1 MFREH
6 WGLKFGPLERSE
18 TMNFRHRISF
28 FAVALCVG
36 TLSLSY
42 AQSPENRVPHRII
55 SAEDIKKA
63 GDDRFKLVLH
73 YLMPDLFPKTEQGW
87 LRKISNITFYVDNE
101 RCEQEDLD
109 DLDPHQVKRIDIW
122 EKRWEPA
129 PMEFPDLTYSRYI
142 VRIETL

>member
-1 MFREH
+1 MI
-6 WGLKFGPLERSE
+6 
-18 TMNFRHRISF
+18 FRHRILF
-28 FAVALCVG
+28 FAVTLCVSA
-36 TLSLSY
+36 LSLSY
-42 AQSPENRVPHRII
+42 AQSRENRFPRRII

-87 LRKISNITFYVDNE
+87 FNKLTDITFYVDDD

-109 DLDPHQVKRIDIW
+109 DLDPQQVKRIVIW

-129 PMEFPDLTYSRYI
+129 PLEFPDLAQSRYI